1 MLKILLVANM
11 YPSPRFPSYGVFV
24 QNTEKILQNEG
35 FQVDKAIL
43 QKKTSKVTKL
53 LGYALYYSKILTKG
67 LIGNYDAIYVH
78 YASHNAM
85 PLLWL
90 KKLKPTVRIVT
101 NVHGSDVVPE
111 VPSQQKY
118 QPAVKK
124 LLQQS
129 SLIITPSHYYEKL
142 VQQKYDVTTPIR
154 VFPSGGVNAE
164 IFHPKKDKRNEVLSQ
179 LNLDLDFR
187 YIGYVGRL
195 DIGKGW
201 DHYLRAISLYFF
213 EKPHERKRTRFIVV
227 GSGKDDYAFNELMK
241 SLAIEDV
248 IVHFPLMK
256 QSDLANIYTVIDAFV
271 FPTTREGESLG
282 LVGLEAMACQTPIL
296 ASAIGGILD
305 YVQDGQNG
313 WLFKPGDAVQLKDL
327 LVKFDE
333 LSNEQYQSISQAA
346 YATALKYEQSTI
358 QSKLTS
364 IFNELNSLTNERGSN
379 LL

>member
-1 MLKILLVANM
+1 MKILLVANM
-11 YPSPRFPSYGVFV
+11 YPSSNFPSYGVFV

-35 FQVDKAIL
+35 FQVDKAVL
-43 QKKTSKVTKL
+43 QKKSSKLSKI
-53 LGYALYYSKILTKG
+53 LGYAIYYSKILSKG
-67 LIGNYDAIYVH
+67 LTGNYDAIYVH

-90 KKLKPTVRIVT
+90 KKLKPSVRIVT

-111 VPSQQKY
+111 VASQEKY

-142 VQQKYDVTTPIR
+142 VQQKYGVKTPIR

-164 IFHPKKDKRNEVLSQ
+164 VFHPKKNQRIDILS
-179 LNLDLDFR
+179 LLKLDPAFR

-195 DIGKGW
+195 DVGKGW
-201 DHYLRAISLYFF
+201 DHYLRAISFYMN
-213 EKPHERKRTRFIVV
+213 EKPEERDRTRFIAV
-227 GSGKDDYAFNELMK
+227 GSGKEDDAFKELAK
-241 SLAIEDV
+241 SLGIEDV
-248 IVHFPLMK
+248 IIHYPLMK
-256 QSDLANIYTVIDAFV
+256 QSDLANIYTVIEAFI
-271 FPTTREGESLG
+271 FPTTRKGESLG
-282 LVGLEAMACQTPIL
+282 LVGLEAMACKTPIL

-313 WLFKPGDAVQLKDL
+313 WLFTPGDAVQLKDL

-333 LSNEQYQSISQAA
+333 LSNEEYEKISQAA
-346 YATALKYEQSTI
+346 YETALQYEQTAI
-358 QSKLTS
+358 QTKLS
-364 IFNELNSLTNERGSN
+364 AIFNELNPQTTNERGF
-379 LL
+379 

>member
-1 MLKILLVANM
+1 MKILLVANM
-11 YPSPRFPSYGVFV
+11 YPSSNFPSYGVFV

-35 FQVDKAIL
+35 FQVDKAVL
-43 QKKTSKVTKL
+43 QKKTSKLSKI
-53 LGYALYYSKILTKG
+53 LGYAIYYSKILSKG
-67 LIGNYDAIYVH
+67 LTGNYDAIYVH

-90 KKLKPTVRIVT
+90 KKLKPSVRIVT

-111 VPSQQKY
+111 VASQEKY

-142 VQQKYDVTTPIR
+142 VQQKYGVKTPIR

-164 IFHPKKDKRNEVLSQ
+164 VFHPKKNQRIDILSQ
-179 LNLDLDFR
+179 LKLDPAFR

-195 DIGKGW
+195 DVGKGW
-201 DHYLRAISLYFF
+201 DHYLRAISFYMN
-213 EKPHERKRTRFIVV
+213 EKPEERDRTRFIAV
-227 GSGKDDYAFNELMK
+227 GSGKEDDAFKELAK
-241 SLAIEDV
+241 SLGIEDV
-248 IVHFPLMK
+248 IIHYPLMK
-256 QSDLANIYTVIDAFV
+256 QSDLANIYTVIEAFI
-271 FPTTREGESLG
+271 FPTTRKGESLG
-282 LVGLEAMACQTPIL
+282 LVGLEAMACKTPIL

-313 WLFKPGDAVQLKDL
+313 WLFTPGDAVQLKDL

-333 LSNEQYQSISQAA
+333 LSNEEYEKISQAA
-346 YATALKYEQSTI
+346 YETALQYEQTTI
-358 QSKLTS
+358 QSKLS
-364 IFNELNSLTNERGSN
+364 AIFNELNPQTTNERGF
-379 LL
+379 